1 MIIEALHTAYD
12 LVRMC
17 QMGSAFYLFS
27 LHLNGPLVSFIIS
40 YFNLKCIKTLAKGD
54 LKHQKK
60 PSADGKQFL
69 ISNLNVSQ
77 LFV

>member
-1 MIIEALHTAYD
+1 MIIRALHTNYD
-12 LVRMC
+12 FVRMY
-17 QMGSAFYLFS
+17 QMDSAFYSFS

-40 YFNLKCIKTLAKGD
+40 YFNLKCLKTLAKGD

-60 PSADGKQFL
+60 PSAEGKQFL
-69 ISNLNVSQ
+69 ISNLNLSQ

>member
-1 MIIEALHTAYD
+1 MIIRALHTNYD
-12 LVRMC
+12 FVRMY
-17 QMGSAFYLFS
+17 QMDSAFYSFS
-27 LHLNGPLVSFIIS
+27 LHGPLVSFIIS
-40 YFNLKCIKTLAKGD
+40 YFNLKCLKTLAKGD

-69 ISNLNVSQ
+69 ISNLNVFQ